1 VAVLEHSQR
10 SSERLRAALTPPVIA
25 ALENE
30 MLLSTATTQLE
41 ELRSAR
47 RLVVARGDQTRR
59 RLERDLHDGAQQR
72 LLALGLHLGR
82 LAERAEG
89 PERLDLGAAV
99 DHAACALVNLRHLAH
114 GAVPP
119 LLEEAGLHEALTSLA
134 EETPVAL
141 VLDIDAIAA
150 RRFDAEL
157 ELAAH
162 RLIAGSAVD
171 AFNAGAPDLIV
182 SATLTPVL
190 TIRTQYPSDR
200 HRARIDDEDRV
211 GAAGGQL
218 VSTHN
223 AGVVIHE
230 ARFE

>member
-1 VAVLEHSQR
+1 
-10 SSERLRAALTPPVIA
+10 
-25 ALENE
+25 
-30 MLLSTATTQLE
+30 
-41 ELRSAR
+41 
-47 RLVVARGDQTRR
+47 
-59 RLERDLHDGAQQR
+59 
-72 LLALGLHLGR
+72 
-82 LAERAEG
+82 
-89 PERLDLGAAV
+89 
-99 DHAACALVNLRHLAH
+99 
-114 GAVPP
+114 
-119 LLEEAGLHEALTSLA
+119 
-134 EETPVAL
+134 
-141 VLDIDAIAA
+141 
-150 RRFDAEL
+150 L